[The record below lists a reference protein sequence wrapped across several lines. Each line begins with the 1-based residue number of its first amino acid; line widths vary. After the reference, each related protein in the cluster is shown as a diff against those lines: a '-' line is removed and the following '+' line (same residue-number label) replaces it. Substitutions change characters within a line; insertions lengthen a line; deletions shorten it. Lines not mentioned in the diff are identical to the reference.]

1 MRGPNQFFIMSFKL
15 VYRVFFQFTEV
26 LVIVDES
33 GAKIYNFDVE
43 ILSKN
48 DVLRFQIA
56 VNDFFRVEVWND
68 LQDFGEVENHNFLFL
83 FDQVDV
89 VLDSSHELED
99 IAIRA
104 VVEDLREVCFCLD
117 GLMEFDDTLV
127 VEFPQD

>member
-1 MRGPNQFFIMSFKL
+1 MSFKL

-56 VNDFFRVEVWND
+56 VNDFFRVEV
-68 LQDFGEVENHNFLFL
+68 
-83 FDQVDV
+83 
-89 VLDSSHELED
+89 
-99 IAIRA
+99 
-104 VVEDLREVCFCLD
+104 
-117 GLMEFDDTLV
+117 
-127 VEFPQD
+127 